1 MQTLKVGIK
10 KFGKKGQGQG
20 EDTKST
26 KKHIIMTHI
35 TIGVKLTIKHSLF
48 KLESLFGKRWTDVGG
63 KQTYCKNNKRKKMMS
78 IRYKKK

>member
-48 KLESLFGKRWTDVGG
+48 KLESLFGKR
-63 KQTYCKNNKRKKMMS
+63 
-78 IRYKKK
+78 